1 MENGFLKTVF
11 ISLAILLLISCSS
24 DKEKEEEVI
33 VNPPVVVD
41 PDPLTTQNVVNYM
54 ADKNATKET
63 AALFYNLKKLAETK
77 VAIGQQDA
85 FLSFYK
91 DAGGESDIKKTTGN
105 DPAIIG
111 SDLSFVTDIRNDG
124 TSSNWFYQEEVKAAT
139 QIKNAY
145 VKGII
150 NTLSWHLRGPKN
162 KNYPAT
168 DNEEYTFYTSSMFE
182 ADKNIFFRSILPGG
196 TRHEW
201 FKGKLD
207 QVAAFSSKLKGPKG
221 ELIPFIFRPFH
232 EFDGSW
238 FWWGADFCTPEE
250 YKTAYKF
257 TVDYL
262 KNTKGVHNI
271 LYAFSPDRTYLTST
285 DYLSRY
291 PGDKYVDVLGMDNY
305 GDFDNQGITGANTAN
320 SKLKIIS
327 DLANTKVKIAA
338 LTETGYRVTSSNT
351 PINDW
356 FSNYL
361 YTALTSNN
369 IEVSYVMFWNNDAN
383 GYYVPNGSVS
393 NSADF
398 KTFAAKPKSAL
409 VNSLPKMYEM
419 PN

>member
-1 MENGFLKTVF
+1 MKNYIRIFFL
-11 ISLAILLLISCSS
+11 SAPILFFAGCSS
-24 DKEKEEEVI
+24 DDVTNNPVI
-33 VNPPVVVD
+33 VDPPVVVAT
-41 PDPLTTQNVVNYM
+41 DPLTNSNTTTYM
-54 ADKNATKET
+54 VDANATKET
-63 AALFYNLKKLAETK
+63 VALFYNLKKLAK
-77 VAIGQQDA
+77 SKFAIGQQDA
-85 FLSFYK
+85 FISFYK
-91 DAGGESDIKKTTGN
+91 NSSGESDIKKITGN

-124 TSSNWFYQEEVKAAT
+124 TTSNWFYQQEVKNIT

-145 VKGII
+145 AKGII
-150 NTLSWHLRGPKN
+150 NTVSWHLRGPKN
-162 KNYPAT
+162 KNYSET
-168 DNEEYTFYTSSMFE
+168 DKEEYTFYANSMFE
-182 ADKNIFFRSILPGG
+182 ADKSIFFRSILPGG

-201 FKGKLD
+201 FKEKLD
-207 QVAAFSSKLKGPKG
+207 QVAAFSSKLKGTKG
-221 ELIPFIFRPFH
+221 ELIPIIFRPFH

-250 YKTAYKF
+250 YKTVYKF

-305 GDFDNQGITGANTAN
+305 GDFDNQGTTGANTAN

-327 DLANTKVKIAA
+327 DLAKTKVKIAA
-338 LTETGYRVTSSNT
+338 LTETGYRVTSSKT

-361 YTALTSNN
+361 YSALTSNS
-369 IEVSYVMFWNNDAN
+369 IEVSYVMFWNNDEN

-393 NSADF
+393 NDADF
-398 KTFAAKPKSAL
+398 KTFSLKSKSAL
-409 VNSLPKMYEM
+409 LNSLPKMYEL
-419 PN
+419 PK